1 MAAVGAS
8 RTKTR
13 TGRKEVRT
21 DEKRKGVDGH
31 AKGAEFER
39 EIGRTLSMW
48 ITLNQRSNLF
58 TRNVLSGGAHTRTVK
73 LGIEEANIPG
83 DIAAANPLAYEFLS
97 HFSVECKFYKD
108 IHLDVFIMDM
118 VGTSFLAKVIA
129 QARKQATA
137 AGLYWMVIAKQ
148 NRTEPIVFMDYRIG
162 KIALAGARFQ
172 NAFKYHNLCN
182 DTVMMTTLR
191 NMTMLVNAKR
201 FIQAIIDD
209 KARTCDD

>member
-1 MAAVGAS
+1 MP
-8 RTKTR
+8 RRRPPKQPTPNKR
-13 TGRKEVRT
+13 E
-21 DEKRKGVDGH
+21 RKGVDGH

-97 HFSVECKFYKD
+97 HFSIECKFYKD
-108 IHLDVFIMDM
+108 LHLDVFLMDM
-118 VGTSFLAKVIA
+118 AGTSFLTKVIA
-129 QARKQATA
+129 LARKQATA

-162 KIALAGARFQ
+162 KIAIAGARFQ

-182 DTVMMTTLR
+182 DTIMMTTLR
-191 NMTMLVNAKR
+191 NMTMLVSAKR
-201 FIQAIIDD
+201 FIQAIVDD